1 LAQVTAQ
8 GKLSWISKLSLPQ
21 MQSFSLLAVLA
32 AWLVVSVQATPV
44 EDDSESSGISNTM
57 ARILGRAHAHA
68 HTQPP
73 MRAPVAAR
81 PKLGLSKVSNKET
94 HAKVKEIM
102 TKADAPAK
110 LSGYLG
116 WGDAGKPKPGF
127 STEWKNS
134 GDRAAKSL
142 DANTQVQE
150 KPGTPK
156 QALVV
161 DSSVTSAY
169 SQKLETDMSAQDDF
183 TEWPAMDWSAKAK
196 VAAPK
201 IALKVQK
208 TETHANTYLSS
219 VGWKAEVAPPPQREN
234 PYLENFQNPNKK
246 FLVAAEV
253 KEKRDSKEN
262 SYFDGIMPSAGEEIS
277 MQN

>member
-1 LAQVTAQ
+1 
-8 GKLSWISKLSLPQ
+8 
-21 MQSFSLLAVLA
+21 MQSFSFLALLT
-32 AWLVVSVQATPV
+32 AWLVVSVQAAPS
-44 EDDSESSGISNTM
+44 EDDSESSGISGTM

-68 HTQPP
+68 NTQPP

-94 HAKVKEIM
+94 HAKVKVVKEIM
-102 TKADAPAK
+102 TKADAPK
-110 LSGYLG
+110 MLSGYLG

-134 GDRAAKSL
+134 GARAAQSL
-142 DANTQVQE
+142 DTDANTQVQE
-150 KPGTPK
+150 KHGTPK

-169 SQKLETDMSAQDDF
+169 TQKLETDMAAQDDF
-183 TEWPAMDWSAKAK
+183 TAWPAMDWSAKAK

-201 IALKVQK
+201 IALKAQK
-208 TETHANTYLSS
+208 TETHENHYLSS
-219 VGWKAEVAPPPQREN
+219 VGWNSEVAPPPQREN
-234 PYLENFQNPNKK
+234 PYLQDFQNPNKK
-246 FLVAAEV
+246 FLAIAEV
-253 KEKRDSKEN
+253 KEKKDSKEN

-277 MQN
+277 MRN